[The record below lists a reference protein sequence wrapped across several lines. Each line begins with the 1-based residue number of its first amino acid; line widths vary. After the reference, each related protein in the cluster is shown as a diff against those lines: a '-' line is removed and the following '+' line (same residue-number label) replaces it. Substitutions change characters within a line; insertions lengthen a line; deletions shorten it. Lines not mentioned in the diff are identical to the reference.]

1 MKRNGILALVFII
14 IIGALMAVSAA
25 RKPKP
30 PAATTQ
36 QIWKES
42 GVPVETSVVTRG
54 DMDEIVQITG
64 DLSALNSAVASP
76 KTSGRL
82 TSISIHEGDRVSK
95 GQVLAVLDQGDAI
108 SGLESAQA
116 SLESA
121 KAKLAQAIANAT
133 VTKTQTHTAI
143 QQSQATLRST
153 LAKLEVAKKPSRS
166 QERMVAQN
174 RVNSAKANLDKAEA
188 DYKRNDRLLKRGAI
202 SESSFDVTKTEYL
215 VAQSDHK
222 TAADQL
228 SLIDEGGRRE
238 DISSAQAQVDV
249 ARGQLLDAEVNRSQ
263 NTVKQKEILAARAG
277 VLQAQAAVDT
287 ARRQLENTYIRS
299 SISGIVSSRTAD
311 PGQVVSP
318 GQTLATIVDPGSV
331 YFKAEVSEKN
341 LSQITQGQPVTMRI
355 DALPGIVFRGL
366 VSDIYPSGSTSN
378 RNFSVRVSLVGVSA
392 KVKPGMFASG
402 EILTGKVHNALLV
415 PKDAV
420 DDQEGTQS
428 VFVVGSDKIV
438 KRRTVSVIGTDRNYA
453 QIGVPATINVGDA
466 VVTQG
471 RKNLED
477 GSKIELSGGKSS
489 NVAN

>member
-1 MKRNGILALVFII
+1 MKRNGILALVFIV
-14 IIGALMAVSAA
+14 IIGALMAVSTV

-54 DMDEIVQITG
+54 DMYEFVQITG

-76 KTSGRL
+76 KISGRL
-82 TSISIHEGDRVSK
+82 MSISIHEGDRVSK
-95 GQVLAVLDQGDAI
+95 GQVVAVLDQGDAL

-121 KAKLAQAIANAT
+121 KARLAQAIANAE

-143 QQSQATLRST
+143 EQAQATLRST
-153 LAKLEVAKKPSRS
+153 QAKLEVAKKPSRS
-166 QERMVAQN
+166 QERMVAEN

-202 SESSFDVTKTEYL
+202 SESSFDVVKTQYL
-215 VAQSDHK
+215 VVQSDYK
-222 TAADQL
+222 TAVEQL
-228 SLIDEGGRRE
+228 SLIEEGGRQE

-249 ARGQLLDAEVNRSQ
+249 AKGQILDANANTSQ
-263 NTVKQKEILAARAG
+263 NTVKQKEILVARAG

-318 GQTLATIVDPGSV
+318 GYTLATIVDPGSV
-331 YFKAEVSEKN
+331 YFKAEISEKS
-341 LSQITQGQPVTMRI
+341 LSQITRGQTVTVRI
-355 DALPGIVFRGL
+355 DAIPDLVFHGS
-366 VSDIYPSGSTSN
+366 VSEIYPSGSTSN
-378 RNFSVRVSLVGVSA
+378 RNFSVRISIAGAST
-392 KVKPGMFASG
+392 KVKPGMSASG
-402 EILTGKVHNALLV
+402 EILTGKVRNALLV

-428 VFVVGSDKIV
+428 VFVVNNDKTV
-438 KRRTVSVIGTDRNYA
+438 KRRIVSVIRTDRNYA
-453 QIGVPATINVGDA
+453 QIGVPAAINVGDA

-471 RKNLED
+471 RKNVKD
-477 GSKIELSGGKSS
+477 GSKIELSGVGAS